1 MGRKIVVTSGKGGV
15 GKTTVTSG
23 LGIALSDLGHKVC
36 MVDADIGLNNLDVVM
51 CMENLVVYDI
61 LDVATGKCRLRQA
74 LVQDRYNPLLYV
86 LPSSKL
92 SDAPELTPQTFSD
105 IVNSLAENFE
115 YVLIDCPAGIEGGF
129 HRAVSSASEAL
140 VVTTPTVSVGQ
151 HKTYRQQTPQRHG
164 YARRDDERGRYNEAF
179 EMQGRGN
186 NPRGRHGYAVFRRG
200 QAAEKRRVGKSLQ
213 TDGRG
218 AYGWQLRFVR
228 RQAPK
233 QGTVRFHKKKKG
245 FLRRKY
251 EQQRECE
258 RTVEGGAAVG

>member
-1 MGRKIVVTSGKGGV
+1 MGRKTVVTSGKGGV

-51 CMENLVVYDI
+51 CVENLVVYDI

-140 VVTTPTVSVGQ
+140 VVTTPTVSAIRDADKVLNLLE
-151 HKTYRQQTPQRHG
+151 G
-164 YARRDDERGRYNEAF
+164 YPLDSIRLIVNRLRNDMVMRGEMMNAEDITRLLRCKAAGIIPEDDTVTLYSGVDRLPKNAASGKAFRLMAAGLMGGNYVLYDDKLRNRGLFGFIKRKK
-179 EMQGRGN
+179 
-186 NPRGRHGYAVFRRG
+186 VF
-200 QAAEKRRVGKSLQ
+200 
-213 TDGRG
+213 
-218 AYGWQLRFVR
+218 
-228 RQAPK
+228 
-233 QGTVRFHKKKKG
+233 
-245 FLRRKY
+245 
-251 EQQRECE
+251 
-258 RTVEGGAAVG
+258 